1 MSRVV
6 AVSGA
11 SGKTGY
17 RIAEELLVAGVQ
29 PRLLLRPES
38 VVPPSLSDCEQ
49 VRLNLGNDRAL
60 DQALL
65 GVEALIIATGARPSF
80 DLSGPMRVDAW
91 GVKRQVASCQRVN
104 VNRLV
109 LVSSLCAGRW
119 LHPLNLFGLILLWK
133 RMGEQALERSG
144 LNWTV
149 VRPGGLS
156 EREFGLEDESIRL
169 TGPDQQDRNSIPR
182 RLVAQFCVE
191 ALETPGSIG
200 RLLEI
205 TSDENAPRVALAD
218 ALALEIL

>member
-1 MSRVV
+1 MSRIV

-17 RIAEELLVAGVQ
+17 RIAEELLLAGVQ

-91 GVKRQVASCQRVN
+91 GVKRQIASCQRVN

-133 RMGEQALERSG
+133 RMGERALERSG

-156 EREFGLEDESIRL
+156 EREFGLEHESIRL
-169 TGPDQQDRNSIPR
+169 TGADQQDRNSIPR

-191 ALETPGSIG
+191 ALETPGSFG

-218 ALALEIL
+218 ALALETL

>member
-218 ALALEIL
+218 ALALETL

>member
-91 GVKRQVASCQRVN
+91 GVKRQIASCQRVN

-133 RMGEQALERSG
+133 RVGEQALERSG

-169 TGPDQQDRNSIPR
+169 TGPDQQDRNSSPR

-218 ALALEIL
+218 ALALETL